1 MAYAYGVDIGGTA
14 IKVGLFDGSGTLLD
28 RWELPTRL
36 EDSGREIL
44 PDLARWIR
52 NQALDLADLA
62 GVGVGV
68 PGPVGADGQVNG
80 CVNLGWG
87 TVPVTEA
94 LSRLLEGLPVRAGN
108 DANVAALGEC
118 WQGAGA
124 GRDSLLMVTLGTGVG
139 SGVVVNGSIL
149 PGAHGSAGELGHV
162 QVRQDEEERCNCGK
176 RGCLEQYASAT
187 GIVRLARQRGV
198 RLPEPLTAKTV
209 LDAAREGDPAAQR
222 VAEEAGRALGLAL
235 SWAACLLDPELIL
248 LGGGVSRAGGV
259 LLDPV
264 REQYRR
270 SVFYGARE
278 TEFALA
284 TLGNDAGMYGAA
296 RLILTQ

>member
-52 NQALDLADLA
+52 NQPMDLADLA

-68 PGPVGADGQVNG
+68 PGPVGPDGQVNG

-124 GRDSLLMVTLGTGVG
+124 GRDSLLMVTLGH
-139 SGVVVNGSIL
+139 SI
-149 PGAHGSAGELGHV
+149 P
-162 QVRQDEEERCNCGK
+162 
-176 RGCLEQYASAT
+176 
-187 GIVRLARQRGV
+187 
-198 RLPEPLTAKTV
+198 
-209 LDAAREGDPAAQR
+209 
-222 VAEEAGRALGLAL
+222 
-235 SWAACLLDPELIL
+235 
-248 LGGGVSRAGGV
+248 
-259 LLDPV
+259 
-264 REQYRR
+264 
-270 SVFYGARE
+270 
-278 TEFALA
+278 
-284 TLGNDAGMYGAA
+284 
-296 RLILTQ
+296 